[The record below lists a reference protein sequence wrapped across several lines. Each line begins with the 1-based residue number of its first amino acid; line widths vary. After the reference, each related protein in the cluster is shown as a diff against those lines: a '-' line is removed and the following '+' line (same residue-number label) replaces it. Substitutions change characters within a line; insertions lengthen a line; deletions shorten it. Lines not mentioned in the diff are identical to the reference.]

1 MIHVVVPVVPLGA
14 APLSHHSREDTSE
27 VAHEDVKALGVSLK
41 CSTLASLN
49 HPGMG
54 SVAHSMLKV
63 HYIHSMSVFNSVQLQ
78 QVPIRCLALKLLVL
92 DSLCLNDFV
101 DAPFISTEPNQVLG
115 YAQTIC
121 KSRFCCVEQR
131 KQTTS

>member
-1 MIHVVVPVVPLGA
+1 MVHVVVPVVPLGA

-27 VAHEDVKALGVSLK
+27 IAHENVKALGVSLK
-41 CSTLASLN
+41 CSTLASLD
-49 HPGMG
+49 HPGMS

-92 DSLCLNDFV
+92 DSLCLNDIV
-101 DAPFISTEPNQVLG
+101 DAPLISTEPHKVLG
-115 YAQTIC
+115 YAQTI
-121 KSRFCCVEQR
+121 
-131 KQTTS
+131 